1 MILLS
6 FFWFTFLYFY
16 VYNKSKNDD
25 LFAPA
30 KFISLKFAF
39 FNLPFILFIY
49 FNPELFYERILGV
62 CNVSLDEAILKYTI
76 VQTVAFLSLIY
87 GVSRLKT
94 ERIAHDNTKVKEK
107 FDNYFAYK
115 IIAILFFIVGI
126 TAYYTFLVDVGGL
139 LYLLNNLTERTDI
152 QSGQF
157 VLFFLPFLSLSI
169 LFLLKCIALKNNSVD
184 KILLVI
190 SIVITIVVFSSLG
203 GRKNALYLV
212 ITIIVG
218 YHYFFKRINLSKIK
232 KARLVL
238 ISLLLAF
245 YILIIPILRSKEGFS
260 ALKDNKVELVQ
271 FFDLE
276 DLVYSISYT
285 YIDVFACN
293 YFNSENAWKMSSS
306 LDIVENFTNRT
317 LSKEQ
322 LPPIDDG
329 VYFRTIYENNQYYKP
344 PVARNNLYL
353 SSWPIENFGFGYA
366 NLLILGIIIFFY
378 FQGRIFAYAYKQ
390 TLIFINNPIL
400 VYLYVFVIFNF
411 NFSNLR
417 IVQCIVL
424 TPILISSYLV
434 YKLLSRT
441 NEN

>member
-16 VYNKSKNDD
+16 VYNKSKNND

-62 CNVSLDEAILKYTI
+62 CNVSLDDAFLKYTF

-87 GVSRLKT
+87 GISRGKT
-94 ERIAHDNTKVKEK
+94 QKAATQKIIVKEK
-107 FDNYFAYK
+107 FDNYFAFK
-115 IIAILFFIVGI
+115 IIAILFFGVGI
-126 TAYYTFLVDVGGL
+126 TAYYSFLSDVGGL
-139 LYLLNNLTERTDI
+139 LFLLNNLNERTDL

-169 LFLLKCIALKNNSVD
+169 LFLLKCIALKNNTFD
-184 KILLVI
+184 KFLLFL

-218 YHYFFKRINLSKIK
+218 YHYFFEKIVLSKIK
-232 KARLVL
+232 KTRL
-238 ISLLLAF
+238 ISIGLLLSF
-245 YILIIPILRSKEGFS
+245 YILVIPILRNKEGFS
-260 ALKDNKVELVQ
+260 SLRDNKVELVQ
-271 FFDLE
+271 ILDLE

-285 YIDVFACN
+285 YIDVFASN
-293 YFNSENAWKMSSS
+293 YFNAENAWKMSSS
-306 LDIVENFTNRT
+306 FDIVENFTNRT

-329 VYFRTIYENNQYYKP
+329 VYFRTIYENNQHYKP

-366 NLLILGIIIFFY
+366 NLLLLGTFIFFY
-378 FQGRIFAYAYKQ
+378 FQGRIFAYTYKQ
-390 TLIFINNPIL
+390 TLIYIQNPIL

-417 IVQCIVL
+417 LVQCLVL
-424 TPILISSYLV
+424 TPILLSSYLV
-434 YKLLSRT
+434 YKMLSRT
-441 NEN
+441 NAN